1 MKQNSF
7 AENTVYTSQDQQYFH
22 KKVMESLSSVSPM
35 SDEII
40 EFLWLLSAFINAEA
54 LKDQRGLDLP
64 AWKKEL
70 FGVTDDAHEE
80 AIFVK
85 TLRTIRGNGEKPQV
99 KELGFF
105 R

>member
-1 MKQNSF
+1 
-7 AENTVYTSQDQQYFH
+7 
-22 KKVMESLSSVSPM
+22 M

>member
-1 MKQNSF
+1 
-7 AENTVYTSQDQQYFH
+7 
-22 KKVMESLSSVSPM
+22 M
-35 SDEII
+35 SYEII
-40 EFLWLLSAFINAEA
+40 EFFYGFFRRFFHAEA

-85 TLRTIRGNGEKPQV
+85 PLPKMRGNGEVSHKS
-99 KELGFF
+99 KSLGFF